1 MVKNLVRL
9 FIATVFRILY
19 RVDLSGVENVPSRGG
34 VLLVGNH
41 QSYLDAV
48 VVGLS
53 TPRNLTFIIH
63 RKMYNHPLVWPIARM
78 WRTIPID
85 AEASPRD
92 LITALRD
99 ASSRIK
105 DGEVVCIFAEGQLT
119 RTGNLLPFK
128 RGVERIMRDS
138 DAVMVPF
145 CIDGL
150 TQSCWGRPWGKLKV
164 PRPRLHRRPIQ
175 MRFGKPMKE
184 GTPVH
189 VARQQVSLLLTEAFE
204 ARREFAR
211 PLHETAIRALRCHP
225 LQKRYTDHNT
235 PKAIPN
241 YKALAAVVVLGEKLK
256 PHWGREKCV
265 GLLLPPAIGSM
276 AINIAALTAGRVPVN
291 LNYTVGPDTME
302 KICDNARIRV
312 VITSREFVEKIRMK
326 LPDHLKVV
334 YTEDIRDSVTSRDRL
349 HGMLRG
355 MFLPIRDLERHLGRK
370 RRARLNDVATLIYS
384 SGSTGV
390 PKGVMLTHWNVLS
403 NMLGTVQVFRL
414 NKKDRLLGVL
424 PFFHSFGYTVG
435 IWLPFGAGIP
445 VSYYP
450 NPLDARALADITR
463 RDRVSIIFGTPTFLS
478 SYSRRLMGG
487 EFGSVRAVVTGAEK
501 LRDYI
506 AANFRET
513 FGIEPREGFGCT
525 ETSPVVSINCEHF
538 RETGLYQKGHKP
550 GTIGLPI
557 PGVSTRIMDIDTG
570 EELAPGK
577 EGMLQVKGPN
587 IMKGYHR
594 MPDKTAEAIVDGGW
608 YVTGDVAKI
617 DEEGFITITDR
628 LSRFSKVG
636 GEMVPHIRVEQALQE
651 AISLNEQVFAVT
663 GIPDKKKGE
672 RLVVLYTVEKDEAR
686 KACDELPK
694 MGVPGIWQPRFADFI
709 YVEEIP
715 ILGSGKMDLKQLR
728 QIALE
733 HFGEEK

>member
-1 MVKNLVRL
+1 MLKNFVRML
-9 FIATVFRILY
+9 IFSIFRILY
-19 RVDLSGVENVPSRGG
+19 RVDASGVKDVPKSGG
-34 VLLVGNH
+34 LLLVGNH

-48 VVGLS
+48 VIGLT
-53 TPRNLTFIIH
+53 TPRDLTFIIH
-63 RKMYNHPLVWPIARM
+63 RKMYYHPLIWPIARL

-85 AEASPRD
+85 AEASPRE
-92 LITALRD
+92 LIETLRD

-105 DGEVVCIFAEGQLT
+105 NGEVVCIFPEGQLT

-138 DAVMVPF
+138 GAQMVPF

-150 TQSCWGRPWGKLKV
+150 TGSFWGRPWGKLNF

-175 MRFGKPMKE
+175 MRFGKPLPAD
-184 GTPVH
+184 TPIYKVRH
-189 VARQQVSLLLTEAFE
+189 QVALLLTEAFE
-204 ARREFAR
+204 ARREFAK
-211 PLHETAIRALRCHP
+211 PLHRTAIAALRRQP

-235 PKAIPN
+235 PRPIPN
-241 YKALAAVVVLGEKLK
+241 YKVLAAVVVLGEKLK
-256 PHWGREKCV
+256 PHWEGEKCV

-276 AINIAALTAGRVPVN
+276 AINIAALAAGRVPVN
-291 LNYTVGPDTME
+291 LNYTVGPETME
-302 KICDNARIRV
+302 KICDNAKIRV
-312 VITSREFVEKIRMK
+312 VITSKEFLEKLRMK
-326 LPDHLKVV
+326 LPENLKVV
-334 YTEDIRDSVTSRDRL
+334 HTEDIRDSVTPRERL

-355 MFLPIRDLERHLGRK
+355 LLLPVPLLERHLGR
-370 RRARLNDVATLIYS
+370 RRPARLNDVATLIYS

-403 NMLGTVQVFRL
+403 NMLGVVQIFRL
-414 NKKDRLLGVL
+414 TPKDRLLGVL
-424 PFFHSFGYTVG
+424 PFFHSFGYTVA
-435 IWLPFGAGIP
+435 IWLPFGAKIP
-445 VSYYP
+445 VSFYP
-450 NPLDARALADITR
+450 NPLDARAIADVTR

-478 SYSRRLMGG
+478 SYSRRLIGG

-506 AANFRET
+506 AADFLET

-525 ETSPVVSINCEHF
+525 ETAPVVSINCDHF
-538 RETGLYQKGHKP
+538 RETGLYQKGNRR

-557 PGVSTRIMDIDTG
+557 PGVSVRIVDIDTG
-570 EELAPGK
+570 EMLPPGN

-594 MPDKTAEAIVDGGW
+594 MPDKTRESIVDGGW

-628 LSRFSKVG
+628 LARFSKIG

-651 AISLNEQVFAVT
+651 ALSLNEQAFAVT
-663 GIPDKKKGE
+663 SIPDKKKGE
-672 RLVVLYTVEKDEAR
+672 RLIVLYTTSEKEAR
-686 KACDELPK
+686 TACDALLK
-694 MGVPGIWQPRFADFI
+694 MGLPGIWQPRFADFLR
-709 YVEEIP
+709 VEEIP
-715 ILGSGKMDLKQLR
+715 ILGSGKMDLKKLR
-728 QIALE
+728 QVAID
-733 HFGEEK
+733 HFGEK